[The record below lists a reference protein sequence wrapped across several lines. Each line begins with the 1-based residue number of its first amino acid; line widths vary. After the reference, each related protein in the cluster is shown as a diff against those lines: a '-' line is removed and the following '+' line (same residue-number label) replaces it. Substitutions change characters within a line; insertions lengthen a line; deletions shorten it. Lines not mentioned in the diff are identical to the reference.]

1 MIAVSVVIPVYNSEK
16 YLKKCIDSL
25 LEQTLKNFEIVI
37 VNDGSQDGSQEIIQ
51 SYMENYPGMFKVLTT
66 ENGGQGRARNLGIQM
81 TTGEYIS
88 FVDSD
93 DYVSAEMLQEM
104 YNKAKSE
111 NADLVTCNYSYVDEK
126 GKEKLMI
133 PKVPKNQR
141 DMFIDPDVSPCNKIY
156 RGRILRNSGVKFP
169 EGYFYEDT
177 AYYFMLI
184 PYMKNISTVQ
194 KSFYYYVLHGDSS
207 VHGMQGERVKHIFP
221 VMNSMVQYYKEKGMY
236 ERYRDEI
243 EYAYTKILL
252 CSSMGRICQIRDRA
266 LKRSM
271 MKLTFVEL
279 NKRFPWYKKN
289 KYLRQGIKAFY
300 MRHVAAWNIEICAF
314 LMDKFNI
321 HQ

>member
-243 EYAYTKILL
+243 EYALSL
-252 CSSMGRICQIRDRA
+252 
-266 LKRSM
+266 
-271 MKLTFVEL
+271 
-279 NKRFPWYKKN
+279 
-289 KYLRQGIKAFY
+289 
-300 MRHVAAWNIEICAF
+300 
-314 LMDKFNI
+314 I
-321 HQ
+321 HI